1 MGVEIIAIGSELLL
15 GETADTNT
23 PHIAQA
29 LRGRGFELQRATIVG
44 DRLEAIVDALRGA
57 ADRADAVII
66 TGGLGPTVDDPTRQA
81 AADAAE
87 VGLVFHPEL
96 WEGIRAR
103 FQKLK
108 RVASENNRQ
117 QAYLPEGAIALPN
130 PNGTAPGFAMTLG
143 RSLLLAMPGVP
154 HEMEAMLADQVLPA
168 LERRRGKTSILGKR
182 TLHAGGLG
190 ESQIDELVGRWESME
205 NPTVGLAAHA
215 GMTDI
220 RITAR
225 GEDEREVLRLIASA
239 ETDIRAALG
248 DHLFGA
254 DGETLAGAI
263 LRLLPEGAGLATA
276 EYGTGGRLAGLLSAE
291 DSNRFRGALVAG
303 NAAYAAQDPA
313 PMIADWRRKSSATH
327 GIGLALRPL
336 REGYQSEYALSLPD
350 REITGHRVHLMPLQ
364 AASQWAA
371 VSALF
376 LLWSELRKP

>member
-29 LRGRGFELQRATIVG
+29 LRESGFDLQRATVVG
-44 DRLEAIVDALRGA
+44 DRPEAIVDALRGA
-57 ADRADAVII
+57 ADRADAVIV

-81 AADAAE
+81 AAEAAG
-87 VGLVFHPEL
+87 VGLAFHPEL
-96 WEGIRAR
+96 WDGILAR
-103 FQKLK
+103 FTKLG
-108 RVASENNRQ
+108 RVATENNRQ
-117 QAYLPEGAIALPN
+117 QAYLPEGAAALPN
-130 PNGTAPGFAMTLG
+130 PNGTAPGFVMALG

-225 GEDEREVLRLIASA
+225 GEDEAAVSRLIASVEA
-239 ETDIRAALG
+239 DIRAVLG
-248 DHLFGA
+248 EHLFGA
-254 DGETLAGAI
+254 DGETLAGAV

-276 EYGTGGRLAGLLSAE
+276 ECGTGGRLAGLLSAE
-291 DSNRFRGALVAG
+291 DSNLFRGALVAG
-303 NAAYAAQDPA
+303 NAANAAQDPA
-313 PMIADWRRKSSATH
+313 QMIADWRRKSSATH
-327 GIGLALRPL
+327 GIGLALRSWQG
-336 REGYQSEYALSLPD
+336 GYQSQFTLSFPD
-350 REITGHRVHLMPLQ
+350 REISGKRVHLMPMQ

-371 VSALF
+371 ISALF
-376 LLWSELRKP
+376 ILWSELRKP